1 MSRVPWSLVVV
12 ALLALPLVSCFNDV
26 GDCLTC
32 PPENSGKIGILV
44 PNTLDL
50 DSVRVGLNGPPILL
64 VRRGQEREF
73 VDLPQGTHTMN
84 AVTYR
89 ADVNGVA
96 QSRSATLSI
105 VLLRGE
111 SRVVIFHHDFPV
123 VAWAPPTVG
132 PADVKMATAVSGP
145 LRRAG

>member
-12 ALLALPLVSCFNDV
+12 ALLALPLVSCFHNV
-26 GDCLTC
+26 GDCPTC
-32 PPENSGKIGILV
+32 PPENSGSIGVVV
-44 PNTLDL
+44 PTTLDL

-64 VRRGQEREF
+64 VRRGQQREF
-73 VDLPQGTHTMN
+73 VDLPPGTHTMN

-89 ADVNGVA
+89 ADVNGVV
-96 QSRSATLSI
+96 QSRPATLSI

-123 VAWAPPTVG
+123 VAWAPPAVG
-132 PADVKMATAVSGP
+132 PADLRMATAVSVP